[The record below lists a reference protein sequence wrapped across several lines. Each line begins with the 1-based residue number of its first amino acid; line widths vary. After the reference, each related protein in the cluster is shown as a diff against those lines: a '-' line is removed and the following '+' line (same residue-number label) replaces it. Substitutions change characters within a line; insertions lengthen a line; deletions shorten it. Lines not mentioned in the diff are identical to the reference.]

1 MDKSNLDIVLSVT
14 GIAGPDGGTPKKP
27 VGLVYFCVMT
37 KDEHKIIKAN
47 FNGNRTLI
55 QTRAAMKALD
65 EIRKILIK

>member
-1 MDKSNLDIVLSVT
+1 
-14 GIAGPDGGTPKKP
+14 
-27 VGLVYFCVMT
+27 MT